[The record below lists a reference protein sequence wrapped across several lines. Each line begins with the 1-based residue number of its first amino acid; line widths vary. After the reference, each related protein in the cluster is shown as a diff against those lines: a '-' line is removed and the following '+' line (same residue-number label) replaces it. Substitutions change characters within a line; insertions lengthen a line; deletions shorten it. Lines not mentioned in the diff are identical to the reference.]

1 MDRWVVK
8 NAFSLIVRNAA
19 FLKNINFVSI
29 NLSGQSLTD
38 ESFLDFIIEQLQTL
52 GVNSHKICF
61 EITETAAISNLELAG
76 KFINKLKNFG
86 CRFALDDFGSGL
98 LSFGYLKN
106 LKVDYLKIDGIFVK
120 DIASDPI
127 DHAMVK
133 AINEIGQ
140 IMGMKTIAEFV
151 ETEQIK
157 SILKQMGVDYVQG
170 YAIHKPQSLSE
181 LFEK

>member
-1 MDRWVVK
+1 
-8 NAFSLIVRNAA
+8 
-19 FLKNINFVSI
+19 
-29 NLSGQSLTD
+29 
-38 ESFLDFIIEQLQTL
+38 
-52 GVNSHKICF
+52 
-61 EITETAAISNLELAG
+61 
-76 KFINKLKNFG
+76 
-86 CRFALDDFGSGL
+86 
-98 LSFGYLKN
+98 
-106 LKVDYLKIDGIFVK
+106 
-120 DIASDPI
+120 
-127 DHAMVK
+127 MVK